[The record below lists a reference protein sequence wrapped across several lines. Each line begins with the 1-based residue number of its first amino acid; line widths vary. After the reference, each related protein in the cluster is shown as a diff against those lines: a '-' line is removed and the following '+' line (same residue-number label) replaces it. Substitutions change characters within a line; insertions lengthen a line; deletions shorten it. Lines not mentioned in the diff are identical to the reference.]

1 MILTHIS
8 QFSHSDFLSN
18 SQVLVSLRNPEEN
31 SNDPIKIRVIVPV
44 AFIQEK
50 DVPIWNHETGTSYF
64 EPRTQ
69 HNSKSTNPHYRIN

>member
-18 SQVLVSLRNPEEN
+18 SQVLVSLRTPEEN

-44 AFIQEK
+44 AFIQEE
-50 DVPIWNHETGTSYF
+50 DVPIWNHETDTSYF